1 MVRDPYL
8 TLCLMSVNGGG
19 WTMFYKNNNIAKE
32 GYSYASLYDDAKGF
46 ITKTEDISSIK
57 VVGVSPIEGL
67 EAVAILAM
75 PVDSVMNEFS
85 AVNFYNV
92 SVAESILTLDDLVD
106 GENTCGNMTFSE
118 SLL

>member
-1 MVRDPYL
+1 
-8 TLCLMSVNGGG
+8 
-19 WTMFYKNNNIAKE
+19 MFYKNNNIAKE

-106 GENTCGNMTFSE
+106 GENTYGNMTLSE